1 MRISPVL
8 PVLVAC
14 LLPQAGCGPSSEA
27 DPSDW
32 PVYLGDAAASHFS
45 PLDQINRN
53 NVHRLQVAWT
63 YNTGDKSEFSQ
74 IQCNPLVVG
83 GRLFATSPQLKAF
96 CLDAA
101 TGREIWVYDPVEEA
115 GLSTLGVNRGLV
127 HWERGSGARIFYTA
141 GNLLFALDAAT
152 GLPVPTFGDNGRI
165 DLRFGLGLEDP
176 EKFWVV
182 STSPPALFRDILIV
196 GSRVGEGP
204 GAAAPGHIRGI
215 DARTGRIRWTFHTI
229 PRPGQD
235 GYETWPPD
243 AWTYA
248 GGANSWAGMTVDEKR
263 GIVFASTGSPSF
275 DFWGGDRKGKNLY
288 GDCVLAI
295 DAVTGKLRWHYQTL
309 HHDLWDRDLPA
320 PPNLV
325 TLEREGKRIDAVAQV
340 TKLGVVFVLD
350 RDTGEPLFP
359 VEERPVPASDL
370 EGEQAWPTQPFPLK
384 PPPFSRL
391 SFTEADVTDL
401 SPRARQAV
409 LERFRQVRTGHI
421 FEPPSTQGTLV
432 FPGFNGGAEW
442 GGAAFDASRGRLYVN
457 SSEIPWILTMIP
469 TKDRQLPEPSVGS
482 RVYQVHCA
490 GCHGD
495 RRQGSP
501 RGNSPPLPL
510 EQVYPRKETRDL
522 IRLGIGRMD
531 AMPQLNDSELDAVV
545 DFLAGADADNVPPW
559 AVTEGEVPYTFS
571 GYNHFLDPDGY
582 PAIKPPWGQ
591 LTAIDLNAGTIAWQV
606 TLGLYDELMERGI
619 PPTGTENFGGPVVTA
634 GGLLFIGATADE
646 RFRAFDTDSGGIV
659 WEARLPAGGYATP
672 ASYAIRGR
680 QYVVIA
686 AGGGKMGTPPGD
698 AYVAFA
704 LPEAT
709 ETRKQASGGPAS
721 RNP

>member
-1 MRISPVL
+1 MRLSPVL
-8 PVLVAC
+8 PILVAC
-14 LLPQAGCGPSSEA
+14 LLTQAGCGPSSEA

-32 PVYLGDAAASHFS
+32 PVYLGDPAASHYS
-45 PLDQINRN
+45 TLDQINRR

-63 YNTGDKSEFSQ
+63 YSTGDKTEFSQ

-83 GRLFATSPQLKAF
+83 GRLYATSPQLKAF

-101 TGREIWVYDPVEEA
+101 TGEEIWVYDPVEEA

-127 HWERGSGARIFYTA
+127 YWEGESEQRIFYTA

-152 GLPVPTFGDNGRI
+152 GLPDPSFGDDGRV

-182 STSPPALFRDILIV
+182 STSPPALYRDILIV

-204 GAAAPGHIRGI
+204 GAAAPGHIRAF
-215 DARTGRIRWTFHTI
+215 DARTGQLRWTFHTI
-229 PRPGQD
+229 PQPGQE
-235 GYETWPPD
+235 GYETWPAD

-295 DAVTGKLRWHYQTL
+295 DAATGRLRWHYQTL

-325 TLEREGKRIDAVAQV
+325 TLLREGRRIDAVAQV

-359 VEERPVPASDL
+359 VEDRPVPPSDL
-370 EGEQAWPTQPFPLK
+370 EGEQAWPTQPFPLQ

-401 SPRARQAV
+401 SPRAREAV

-442 GGAAFDASRGRLYVN
+442 GGAAFETSSGKLYVN
-457 SSEIPWILTMIP
+457 SSEIPWILTMIS
-469 TKDRQLPEPSVGS
+469 TRDRRLPEPSAGS

-490 GCHGD
+490 NCHGD

-501 RGNSPPLPL
+501 RRYSPPLPL
-510 EQVYPRKETRDL
+510 EQVYPKKETRDL
-522 IRLGIGRMD
+522 IRLGTGRME
-531 AMPQLNDSELDAVV
+531 AMPQLNDAELDAVV

-559 AVTEGEVPYTFS
+559 AVTGDEIPYTFS
-571 GYNHFLDPDGY
+571 GYNQFKDPDGY

-606 TLGLYDELMERGI
+606 TLGLYDELIERGI

-634 GGLLFIGATADE
+634 GGLLFIGATADQ
-646 RFRAFDTDSGGIV
+646 RFRAFDTDSGKIV
-659 WEARLPAGGYATP
+659 WETRLPAAGYATP
-672 ASYAIRGR
+672 AIYAVRDR

-686 AGGGKMGTPPGD
+686 AGGGKMGTPSGD
-698 AYVAFA
+698 TYVAFA

-709 ETRKQASGGPAS
+709 AQAAGVPSFK
-721 RNP
+721 